1 MYYKNVCTDMFLGW
15 CFPSTLLVI
24 ILVFSGWN
32 LVMKDPLNITTES
45 DILLKLDKKIIKM
58 YKVDVKLPGNMI

>member
-1 MYYKNVCTDMFLGW
+1 MYVRT
-15 CFPSTLLVI
+15 CFWVDVSFYIACNHTR
-24 ILVFSGWN
+24 VFGMEFA
-32 LVMKDPLNITTES
+32 MKDPLNITTES